1 MVRHHL
7 RRLIRGAV
15 LAISLVVACDS
26 PFEPQGNGERVPIN
40 HEITDEV
47 SADSVARYSFVG
59 RGGEVFTVFLEALE
73 GQVQMSIQDST
84 NFRLVGTI
92 ADGPG
97 SPTLREN
104 FVPNF
109 TSTNDA
115 VYNLWVGTF
124 TNHARFRFLIY
135 PINLPPENASARF
148 TIGDTVS
155 GETLDLV
162 DVDEFFVH
170 GDAGQEIVAVV
181 EVPGP
186 AGSGSMVLIV
196 TDPSTHDFIGF
207 AYGTSAV
214 TPLTSGR
221 IRFQTSQDYKFSL
234 TSFTTPPFQR
244 YQGAYRFWT
253 YSINRAPEHRPAPI
267 QFDTEVSNE
276 KIDRA
281 GDVDEFTFFANP
293 GAQFTAFIQA
303 PWSVSLE
310 VVDPSGSPVAV
321 GTSQPTDTSLFFTG
335 TSRFTIP
342 TPGTYTLRLSGGAP
356 SVQSDTGR
364 YRIFLH
370 AVDPAPEHVAG
381 AIAPGDT
388 VTGEDINLPGDVD
401 EFTFSGVAGAEY
413 NAFIEPQNG
422 SSNTRLQLDVLNAAG
437 AVVRTLERFGSD
449 TGLLEGPTGRFALPS
464 TGTYRLRVSGVDGFG
479 SQFYRGPY
487 RLALHQID
495 RQPES
500 RPRTF
505 AFGDSVSGERIDGPG
520 DVDEFIVTV
529 PDSSGANLAIAIDSG
544 VGSGAVLIQAVDSA
558 TGRLVAHA
566 VALNSPE
573 RGGSGRLPVP
583 SGKYIVRVWSGLYE
597 FDRSTFRGAYSLWFY
612 RFSFGPEVVP
622 DTFAIGDTVAGELI
636 EPLGDED
643 RFYFYGL
650 EGQHVNIMVQGLTP
664 GSLDWFQF
672 GVVPPVGAPGYGA
685 FLNAPISGA
694 ALEDIQSNRLDLLG
708 TGWYMVYARGAG
720 AGLGARGPY
729 RFTVLPIDPGPE
741 HVGAALSV
749 GDSVTSEP
757 IDQPG
762 DWDEWTLAGTPGQTV
777 SILFKGDVYTGLSL
791 VVRDPATGDTLA
803 WQPNQFDRIVGPFRL
818 PAGGQ
823 VKVSVAQHAD
833 FFRDCYNSTCNLF
846 SYTGP
851 YRFSVLAINPAPE
864 SAPATL
870 AVGDTVRGEAITPEG
885 DIDEFTATGTP
896 GQQLALLVR
905 LTALSTIDSAIA
917 IEAIDPAN
925 DSSLA
930 GSNAA
935 SWGASF
941 FSVGTFLVPASGV
954 FKVRA
959 HAWGQGYG
967 VGVTPQ
973 YEFLVKPEP

>member
-1 MVRHHL
+1 MVL
-7 RRLIRGAV
+7 
-15 LAISLVVACDS
+15 ACDS

-40 HEITDEV
+40 REITDEV

-59 RGGEVFTVFLEALE
+59 RGGEIFTVFLEALE

-84 NFRLVGTI
+84 HSRLVGAI

-97 SPTLREN
+97 SPTLHDN
-104 FVPNF
+104 PSPNF
-109 TSTNDA
+109 SSPDDA
-115 VYNLWVGTF
+115 VYNLLVGTF
-124 TNHARFRFLIY
+124 TDHARFRFLIY
-135 PINLPPENASARF
+135 PVNLPPENAPARF

-155 GETLDLV
+155 GETLDLA
-162 DVDEFFVH
+162 DIDEFFVH
-170 GDAGQEIVAVV
+170 GDAGQEIFAVV

-196 TDPSTHDFIGF
+196 SDPSTRDFIGF

-214 TPLTSGR
+214 TPQTSGR
-221 IRFQTSQDYKFSL
+221 IQFPTSQDYKFSFS
-234 TSFTTPPFQR
+234 TFTGPFPR

-253 YSINRAPEHRPAPI
+253 YSINRAPEHRAAAI
-267 QFDTEVSNE
+267 QFDTEVNNE

-281 GDVDEFTFFANP
+281 GDVDEFTFVANP
-293 GAQFTAFIQA
+293 GDQFKAFIQA
-303 PWSVSLE
+303 PWVVGLE
-310 VVDPSGSPVAV
+310 VVGSSGSPIAV

-342 TPGTYTLRLSGGAP
+342 TPGTYTLRLSGASP
-356 SVQSDTGR
+356 SLQSDTGR

-381 AIAPGDT
+381 AITPGDT

-422 SSNTRLQLDVLNAAG
+422 SPNTRLQLEVLNAAG
-437 AVVRTLERFGSD
+437 AVLRTLERFGSD

-487 RLALHQID
+487 RVALHQID

-544 VGSGAVLIQAVDSA
+544 VGSGGLMVQLLDSA
-558 TGRLVAHA
+558 TGQLVGQAG
-566 VALNSPE
+566 ALLTPA
-573 RGGSGRLPVP
+573 RGGSGRL
-583 SGKYIVRVWSGLYE
+583 SLAAGKYLLRVWPSTYE
-597 FDRSTFRGAYSLWFY
+597 FDRSTFRGAYRLWFY
-612 RFSFGPEVVP
+612 RFSFRPEVAA
-622 DTFAIGDTVAGELI
+622 DTFAIGDTVGGESI
-636 EPLGDED
+636 EPWGDED

-650 EGQHVNIMVQGLTP
+650 EGQHVNIMVQGLGAGPT
-664 GSLDWFQF
+664 GWFQF
-672 GVVPPVGAPGYGA
+672 QVFPPPGVPGYGA
-685 FLNAPISGA
+685 FLNAQVSGTT
-694 ALEDIQSNRLDLLG
+694 LEDVQSNRLDLLG
-708 TGWYMVYARGAG
+708 TGWYTVVVHGG
-720 AGLGARGPY
+720 GGGLEERGPY
-729 RFTVLPIDPGPE
+729 RFTVLPFDPGPE
-741 HVGAALSV
+741 HVGATLSV
-749 GDSVTSEP
+749 GDSVTNEP
-757 IDQPG
+757 IDQRG
-762 DWDEWTLAGTPGQTV
+762 DWDEFTLVAAPGQTV
-777 SILFKGDVYTGLSL
+777 SILFDGDVYTGLAL

-803 WQPNQFDRIVGPFRL
+803 SQPNQFRRIAGPFRM

-823 VKVSVAQHAD
+823 VKVFVAQHAD

-846 SYTGP
+846 SYAGP

-864 SAPATL
+864 SAPAMF
-870 AVGDTVRGEAITPEG
+870 VIGDTVRGEAITPEG
-885 DIDEFTATGTP
+885 DIDEFTSTGTP

-905 LTALSTIDSAIA
+905 LTVKSTIDSAIA
-917 IEAIDPAN
+917 LEAIDPAT

-935 SWGASF
+935 SWGDAF
-941 FSVGTFLVPASGV
+941 FTLGTFMVPASGV

-973 YEFLVKPEP
+973 YEFLVKPGP